1 MTEFEIYS
9 LQASNFINNAMFQVC
24 VVISVFIA
32 FRLARVTNEMGA
44 GIAMKGLA
52 TLFGFGVVYFNLDMG
67 AWRVDIFQGTAARL
81 DELRD
86 SGVEITQ
93 GSANW
98 LAQSGISATDF
109 PTHNLFADVGNVIFS
124 LIILAIILLGIWG
137 PKMKSSSD

>member
-9 LQASNFINNAMFQVC
+9 LQSSSFINNAMFQVG
-24 VVISVFIA
+24 VIIAVFIA

-52 TLFGFGVVYFNLDMG
+52 TLFGLGVVYFNLDMG
-67 AWRVDIFQGTAARL
+67 AWRVDIFQITAARL
-81 DELRD
+81 AELRD

-98 LAQSGISATDF
+98 LTQSGISATDF
-109 PTHNLFADVGNVIFS
+109 PTQNLFAAVGHVIFS
-124 LIILAIILLGIWG
+124 SVI
-137 PKMKSSSD
+137 

>member
-1 MTEFEIYS
+1 
-9 LQASNFINNAMFQVC
+9 
-24 VVISVFIA
+24 
-32 FRLARVTNEMGA
+32 MGA

-52 TLFGFGVVYFNLDMG
+52 TLFGLGVVYFNLDMG

-81 DELRD
+81 AELRD

>member
-1 MTEFEIYS
+1 M
-9 LQASNFINNAMFQVC
+9 
-24 VVISVFIA
+24 FIA

-52 TLFGFGVVYFNLDMG
+52 TLFGLGVVYFNLDMG

-81 DELRD
+81 AELRD

-109 PTHNLFADVGNVIFS
+109 PTHNLFADVDNVIFS
-124 LIILAIILLGIWG
+124 LIRVIH
-137 PKMKSSSD
+137 KYKFS